1 MVPGWLSTSRHNLCA
16 TTSFPPK
23 PHISVTMVA
32 TASAAAT
39 LLSMA
44 FDVLGTPS
52 LRAEEDDS
60 ASEATTV
67 WSYAEDDYAV
77 LNDDRFWEDY
87 AGAAIVVDGGADED
101 ATDTDAAEAD
111 TKSNAT
117 GLRWADVEAAKQEFT
132 PAYTVPAD
140 SDGKLAPLW
149 DSWLSNATTVAVTS
163 AATPKIHR
171 SPEGTSETSRSE
183 LFHRLRNC
191 LSLEEASDDDDS
203 TAFAS
208 PKAGKRDLAD
218 QCRWPRLRTELAAS
232 KSSTNSHVLRQ
243 AAELQATAVLSAE
256 HGHESDDSQ

>member
-1 MVPGWLSTSRHNLCA
+1 MVLGWLSTFRHNLA
-16 TTSFPPK
+16 PPK
-23 PHISVTMVA
+23 PHNRTMTMVA
-32 TASAAAT
+32 NTSAAAT

-67 WSYAEDDYAV
+67 WSYAEDDYAE

-149 DSWLSNATTVAVTS
+149 ESWLSNATTVAVTS

-171 SPEGTSETSRSE
+171 SPEAGSPTSETSRSE